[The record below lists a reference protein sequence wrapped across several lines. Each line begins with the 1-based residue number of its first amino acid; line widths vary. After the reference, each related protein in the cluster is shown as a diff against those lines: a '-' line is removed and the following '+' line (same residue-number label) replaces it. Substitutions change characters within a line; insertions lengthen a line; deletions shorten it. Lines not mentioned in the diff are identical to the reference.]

1 MPTRRALAA
10 ALAGLVTCAAFPP
23 WGWWP
28 LAFVGVA
35 GLALVVR
42 ERRCKAAYGLGLAY
56 ALGFLLPLLVWSKV
70 AGVDA
75 WVILTISQSL
85 LLALIGPLSVLA
97 QRRRFSPLWI
107 AGAWMVEEAIRDR
120 VPFGGFPWGRLA
132 FSQSD
137 SPLTALAAW
146 GGAPLLSF
154 AVALGGGLLVVAV
167 RATRGSSAGPRAT
180 LTAGTALAGL
190 LAITFG
196 PLLIPRPT
204 AAERGN
210 AVVAAVQGDVPRTG
224 LDALGQKR
232 AVTRNHVAETER
244 LAAEVKAGKVPAPDL
259 VLWPENSSDLDPFK
273 DATAAQLLDT
283 ASAAIGRP
291 ILVGA
296 VLDGPGTGH
305 VRNTGLLWGPKGY
318 LGQMYIKRHPVPF
331 AEYLPGRAIIQKI
344 VTRYAHDQ
352 PDDFV
357 AGKTAGL
364 FTIQGPKQSYRLG
377 DVICFEVAYD
387 GLVRSVVDKGA
398 QLIVVQTNNASF
410 GRSGETYQQL
420 AMGRIRAVEHG
431 RTVVVAATSGLSA
444 IISPNGSL
452 LERSSLF
459 TPQALVASVPLRTS
473 LTLADRLGGWTELVL
488 VVLGALGLL
497 SVIQWRSTRGYR
509 VVGRRLTAKSK
520 PATSA
525 GSGCEE
531 GEGLSSEH

>member
-1 MPTRRALAA
+1 M
-10 ALAGLVTCAAFPP
+10 TCAAFPP

-35 GLALVVR
+35 ALALVVR
-42 ERRCKAAYGLGLAY
+42 DRRCATAYRLGIAY

-70 AGVDA
+70 AGIDA
-75 WVILTISQSL
+75 WIVLTVSQSL
-85 LLALIGPLSVLA
+85 LLAIIGPLSVLA

-137 SPLTALAAW
+137 SPLTALASW

-154 AVALGGGLLVVAV
+154 AVALGGGLLVVALRSL
-167 RATRGSSAGPRAT
+167 RAASAAPRVTFTVGA
-180 LTAGTALAGL
+180 ALAAL
-190 LAITFG
+190 LAVTFG

-204 AAERGN
+204 AAQRGS
-210 AVVAAVQGDVPRTG
+210 AVVAAVQGSVPRTG

-232 AVTRNHVAETER
+232 AVTRNHVKETLR
-244 LAAEVKAGKVPAPDL
+244 LAAEVKAGDVPAPDL
-259 VLWPENSSDLDPFK
+259 VLWPENSSDLDPFH
-273 DATAAQLLDT
+273 DATDAQLLST

-296 VLDGPGTGH
+296 VLNGPGVGH

-318 LGQMYIKRHPVPF
+318 LGQMYVKRHPVPF
-331 AEYLPGRAIIQKI
+331 AEYLPGRAIIQKL

-352 PDDFV
+352 PNDFV

-364 FTIQGPKQSYRLG
+364 FTIPGPKQSYRIG

-387 GLVRSVVDKGA
+387 GLVRSVVTKGA

-431 RTVVVAATSGLSA
+431 RAVVVAATSGLSA

-459 TPQALVASVPLRTS
+459 TPEALVTSVPLRTS
-473 LTLADRLGGWTELVL
+473 LTVADRLGGWTELTL
-488 VVLGALGLL
+488 VALGVLGLL
-497 SVIQWRSTRGYR
+497 SAVRWPHTRVYR
-509 VVGRRLTAKSK
+509 AVSRRWPTRTMAAGRD
-520 PATSA
+520 
-525 GSGCEE
+525 E
-531 GEGLSSEH
+531 GEGATSEH